1 MITVD
6 EYIHKAKVLDNIDIV
21 HMLDRRHLMLSPY
34 ELLPNYPNIPYK
46 EQYPGIHE
54 NEIFEK
60 YILPKVV
67 TPILIPPRI
76 PRHLIDGMLDLI
88 QHPITGTA

>member
-6 EYIHKAKVLDNIDIV
+6 EFVYKAKILDNIDV
-21 HMLDRRHLMLSPY
+21 LHMLDRRHLMLFPY

-46 EQYPGIHE
+46 EQYPNIHE

-76 PRHLIDGMLDLI
+76 PGHLINGMLDLI
-88 QHPITGTA
+88 QYPTAGIA